1 MTAAQH
7 DVAAAAKLVAAVHAD
22 DVVGIIRI
30 LDEASDDGR
39 LRELA
44 VAVAAQCASVT
55 SEFWDNQDVQQALD
69 LHAMSAMDGLAP

>member
-7 DVAAAAKLVAAVHAD
+7 DVIAAAKLVAAVYAD
-22 DVVGIIRI
+22 DVCGIAAI
-30 LDEASDDGR
+30 LDEASDGGR

-55 SEFWDNQDVQQALD
+55 AQFWDNQDVQQALD
-69 LHAMSAMDGLAP
+69 LHAMQAMDGLSP